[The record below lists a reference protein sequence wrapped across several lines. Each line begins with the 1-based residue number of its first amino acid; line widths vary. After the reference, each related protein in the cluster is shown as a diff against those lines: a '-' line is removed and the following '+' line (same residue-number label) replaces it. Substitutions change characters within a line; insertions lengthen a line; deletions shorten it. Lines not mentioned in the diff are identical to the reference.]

1 MYIHIQYQ
9 IKVKGDKMQ
18 RILIS
23 VPSDAIQR
31 IDALK
36 KIHKTSRTQI
46 IRQAVEDYLDKNAIS
61 QHDDAFGLWQNNQI
75 DGLVYQQLI
84 REEWS

>member
-1 MYIHIQYQ
+1 ME
-9 IKVKGDKMQ
+9 

-23 VPSDAIQR
+23 VSSDAIQR

-36 KIHKTSRTQI
+36 KIRKLSRAQI

-61 QHDDAFGLWQNNQI
+61 QHDDTFGLWQNNQV
-75 DGLVYQQLI
+75 DGLIYQQVF